1 MDFSRTISKMVPKS
15 VKRVIV
21 AAVDKVEDV
30 QKNGLSALDP
40 RSEASGE
47 GSENNNKGRDDNQ
60 IAGHD
65 ADEFG
70 RKRMIFKDGKV
81 YKLYDPKDSR
91 GANERKLFEVMQV
104 SDPAAMGAII
114 PNYYGTEVLED
125 PEARKPG
132 DYVVMENIFQNIN
145 NGKDLCLADIKIGD
159 TPTPFETKKDLG
171 HEMLN
176 DAAGAAYKRMFVP
189 NLDRYGFQVLG
200 IKVKNSET
208 GNVEKFGKSLGRAS
222 TALGVDYI
230 VGKFFL
236 GCQINQT
243 YRVQVIQELIQDLV
257 VIENWLSVQTKYKF
271 RGSSLILAYIPE
283 TVCPGLP
290 TEFSRKSSLNQPPQR
305 PPPIRIPSHL
315 PQPGTVTGDTPTP
328 SSIPF
333 AGMEQSMPVVNPN
346 MGNTH
351 HQNHYQNQ
359 STAYPPQQ
367 NNACSP
373 QQNPYAHTTTHAP
386 LPQQHSMYP
395 NLHPILTHNNSYPNQ
410 TTIPPNNYSH
420 QNLQN
425 FQNNQPRNFHHS
437 PSLPQ
442 MHSLNLNSGT
452 RVSTQQYP
460 VIPMNHFNT
469 SGKKAI
475 VRLIDFNNWRDGEGQ
490 IDDDSLKGVRG
501 LIEHLKEQLS
511 YSEN

>member
-1 MDFSRTISKMVPKS
+1 MDFGKSFSKMVPKQL
-15 VKRVIV
+15 KKVIV

-30 QKNGLSALDP
+30 QKHGISALDP
-40 RSEASGE
+40 RSEASNE
-47 GSENNNKGRDDNQ
+47 SSEKGKGRDDNQ

-81 YKLYDPKDSR
+81 YKLYDPADER
-91 GANERKLFEVMQV
+91 GANERKLFEVMQL
-104 SDPAAMGAII
+104 SDPTAMGAIV
-114 PNYYGTEVLED
+114 PNYYGTEIVKD
-125 PEARKPG
+125 PEASKPG

-159 TPTPFETKKDLG
+159 TPTPFERKKDLG

-176 DAAGAAYKRMFVP
+176 DAAGAAYKRVFVP

-208 GNVEKFGKSLGRAS
+208 GTVEKFGKSLGRAS

-257 VIENWLSVQTKYKF
+257 VIENWLSVQTKYRF

-290 TEFSRKSSLNQPPQR
+290 TNSRKGSLNQPPQR

-315 PQPGTVTGDTPTP
+315 PQPGTGTGHTPTP
-328 SSIPF
+328 SAIPF
-333 AGMEQSMPVVNPN
+333 AGMEQSTYASNN
-346 MGNTH
+346 MGNPTMGNSNIGH
-351 HQNHYQNQ
+351 SNNGNQ

-367 NNACSP
+367 NA
-373 QQNPYAHTTTHAP
+373 YAHTTPAP
-386 LPQQHSMYP
+386 QHSMYP
-395 NLHPILTHNNSYPNQ
+395 NLQTLTHNNSYPNQ
-410 TTIPPNNYSH
+410 TTPQNSYSH

-425 FQNNQPRNFHHS
+425 SQQPNFHHS

-442 MHSLNLNSGT
+442 INSLNLNSGT
-452 RVSTQQYP
+452 TAAHSRYSYP
-460 VIPMNHFNT
+460 VIPLNHFNT

-475 VRLIDFNNWRDGEGQ
+475 VRLIDFNNWKDGGGQ
-490 IDDDSLKGVRG
+490 IDEASLKGVRG
-501 LIEHLKEQLS
+501 LIVHLREQLS
-511 YSEN
+511 YSEDD

>member
-1 MDFSRTISKMVPKS
+1 MDFGKSFSKMVPSSLK
-15 VKRVIV
+15 KVIV

-30 QKNGLSALDP
+30 QKHGISALDP
-40 RSEASGE
+40 RTEASE
-47 GSENNNKGRDDNQ
+47 GSENKGRDDNQ

-81 YKLYDPKDSR
+81 YKLYDPNDTR
-91 GANERKLFEVMQV
+91 GANERKLFEVMQL
-104 SDPAAMGAII
+104 SDPTAMGAIV
-114 PNYYGTEVLED
+114 PNYYGTEVVKD
-125 PEARKPG
+125 PEATKPG
-132 DYVVMENIFQNIN
+132 DYVVMENIFSNIN

-159 TPTPFETKKDLG
+159 TPTPFECKKDLG

-176 DAAGAAYKRMFVP
+176 DAAGAAYKRVFVP

-200 IKVKNSET
+200 IKVKDSKT

-257 VIENWLSVQTKYKF
+257 VIENWLSVQTKYRF

-283 TVCPGLP
+283 TVCSGLP
-290 TEFSRKSSLNQPPQR
+290 TNSRKGSLNQPPQR

-315 PQPGTVTGDTPTP
+315 PQPGTVTGHTPTP
-328 SSIPF
+328 SAIPF
-333 AGMEQSMPVVNPN
+333 AGMEQSMPIGNPNMGNPN
-346 MGNTH
+346 MGNT
-351 HQNHYQNQ
+351 NMQNQ

-367 NNACSP
+367 NTYPP
-373 QQNPYAHTTTHAP
+373 QQNAYAHTTPAP
-386 LPQQHSMYP
+386 QHSMYP
-395 NLHPILTHNNSYPNQ
+395 NLTHNNSYPNQ
-410 TTIPPNNYSH
+410 TTPANSYSH
-420 QNLQN
+420 QN
-425 FQNNQPRNFHHS
+425 FQNSQQQPNFHHS

-442 MHSLNLNSGT
+442 INSLNLNSGT
-452 RVSTQQYP
+452 TASSLYP
-460 VIPMNHFNT
+460 VIPVFPT

-475 VRLIDFNNWRDGEGQ
+475 VRLIDFNNWQDGEGQ
-490 IDDDSLKGVRG
+490 IDEASLKGVRG
-501 LIEHLKEQLS
+501 LIVHLTEQLS
-511 YSEN
+511 YSED